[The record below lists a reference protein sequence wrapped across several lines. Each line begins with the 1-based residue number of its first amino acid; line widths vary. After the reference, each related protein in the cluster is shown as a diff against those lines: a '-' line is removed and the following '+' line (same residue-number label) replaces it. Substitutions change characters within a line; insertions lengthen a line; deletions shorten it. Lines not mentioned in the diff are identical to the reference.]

1 MPIQVYDCEDCGC
14 QDILFRTPGV
24 HSEWP
29 CPECGKPA
37 RHVISAP
44 AVIDVKRDW
53 NDNASDMQRNPYEQ
67 SKAQLTNM
75 NRTAAGRGEPLVKI
89 TEKAIQAGAKAIHE
103 QKVNPK
109 PDPEDRQIAHARK
122 ELRRS
127 RKEKADRAAG
137 KIE

>member
-14 QDILFRTPGV
+14 QDVFFKVLGV

-29 CPECGKPA
+29 CPKCGRPA
-37 RHVISAP
+37 RHRISAP
-44 AVIDVKRDW
+44 AIIDIRRDW
-53 NDNASDMQRNPYEQ
+53 NDNASDMQRDPYTQ
-67 SKAQLTNM
+67 AKAQLTNI

-89 TEKAIQAGAKAIHE
+89 TEGAIQAGARAIHE

-109 PDPEDRQIAHARK
+109 PDPEDRQIAQMRK
-122 ELRRS
+122 ETRRA